1 MVEGFDL
8 EDSPM
13 KVRKL
18 QDGAPGGWIA
28 AEAFRVDKEGSVW
41 VDLDAEVRPEAD
53 PEADLLQIRRN
64 QELFA
69 DESGL
74 KLGSKRLI
82 EVPAEDLAGRK
93 LGLLAAPD
101 PEKWGRVTLW
111 QPWSYSWTLRTL
123 PAMK

>member
-8 EDSPM
+8 EDSAM
-13 KVRKL
+13 KVREL
-18 QDGAPGGWIA
+18 QDGAPDGWIA

-93 LGLLAAPD
+93 LDLLAAPD
-101 PEKWGRVTLW
+101 PEKWGRATLW

>member
-1 MVEGFDL
+1 
-8 EDSPM
+8 M
-13 KVRKL
+13 KVREL

-28 AEAFRVDKEGSVW
+28 AEAFRVDNEGSVW
-41 VDLDAEVRPEAD
+41 VDLDAEMRPEAD

-74 KLGSKRLI
+74 RLGSKRLI

-93 LGLLAAPD
+93 LNRLATPD
-101 PEKWGRVTLW
+101 PERWGRVTLW
-111 QPWSYSWTLRTL
+111 QPWSYSWTLRSL
-123 PAMK
+123 PAMR